1 MFSPKAMISFRS
13 ARKLSSYL
21 VRAELY
27 SIQETVRSFKCT
39 KKRCE
44 VSKNV
49 NITES
54 FISSIT
60 EKTYK
65 INHKLTCNDKYLN

>member
-1 MFSPKAMISFRS
+1 M
-13 ARKLSSYL
+13 
-21 VRAELY
+21 RAELY
-27 SIQETVRSFKCT
+27 AIQGTVRSFKCT

-44 VSKNV
+44 VCKNV

-60 EKTYK
+60 ENTYK
-65 INHKLTCNDKYLN
+65 INHKLTCDDKYLNYLLNCKQ

>member
-1 MFSPKAMISFRS
+1 M
-13 ARKLSSYL
+13 
-21 VRAELY
+21 RAELY

-65 INHKLTCNDKYLN
+65 INHKLTCNDKHLN